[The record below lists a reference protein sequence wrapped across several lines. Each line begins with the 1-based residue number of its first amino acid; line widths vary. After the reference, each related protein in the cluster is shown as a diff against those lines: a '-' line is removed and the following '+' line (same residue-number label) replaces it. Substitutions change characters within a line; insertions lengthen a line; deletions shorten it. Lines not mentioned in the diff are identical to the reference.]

1 MTMKAC
7 CVEEDSKIH
16 TADEQRCRASE
27 RRKKAKTQKLFTPN
41 AQTKKKL
48 QFNSHTQRAREREK
62 KIK

>member
-27 RRKKAKTQKLFTPN
+27 RRKKAKHKNFSHQTRKQKKN
-41 AQTKKKL
+41 
-48 QFNSHTQRAREREK
+48 FNSIHTQRAREREK